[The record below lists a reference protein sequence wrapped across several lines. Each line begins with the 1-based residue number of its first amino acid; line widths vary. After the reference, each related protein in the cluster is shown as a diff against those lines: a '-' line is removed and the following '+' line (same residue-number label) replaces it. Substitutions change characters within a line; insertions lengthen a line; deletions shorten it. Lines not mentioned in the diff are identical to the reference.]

1 LGGYSLFFGHPC
13 GRTVGELQGTLRE
26 VGSERESVLSV
37 GRATCK
43 NPSGKAPEG
52 GGTSLN
58 PGARKS
64 SRDPLLEEA
73 VGPSQGLAV
82 GVSLGKIVGES
93 EISSV
98 GVKLGKVVGESEG
111 SIVGE

>member
-1 LGGYSLFFGHPC
+1 MLPL
-13 GRTVGELQGTLRE
+13 
-26 VGSERESVLSV
+26 

-43 NPSGKAPEG
+43 NPSGKFAVG

-73 VGPSQGLAV
+73 VGESQGLAI
-82 GVSLGKIVGES
+82 GVSLGKVVGES

-111 SIVGE
+111 SIVGALEGSVVGLGIIFREQYSYSSQN